1 MWWHQQHSL
10 QRQDLYDPRLA
21 KLPQII
27 VANKIDLPQAKAGF
41 QKLQQHLE
49 DKEKVIPISAVTGEG
64 LTKLLYSTYQILE
77 DAIQA
82 EDNQETESQTAVFRH
97 KDDSRSFTVT
107 KDGPVYVLTGKAV
120 RRNIVMTDMA
130 NDQAVMMLHRRLK
143 RMGVIK
149 ALTEAGAKDG
159 DTVVVDNV
167 EFTFMSE
174 HF

>member
-1 MWWHQQHSL
+1 M
-10 QRQDLYDPRLA
+10 
-21 KLPQII
+21 I
-27 VANKIDLPQAKAGF
+27 VRNIK
-41 QKLQQHLE
+41 
-49 DKEKVIPISAVTGEG
+49 DKEEVMPISAVTGEG
-64 LTKLLYSTYQILE
+64 LTKLLYLTYQLLE

-82 EDNQETESQTAVFRH
+82 EDDQEAEPQTGMFSH
-97 KDDSRSFTVT
+97 KDDRRSFEVT

-120 RRNIVMTDMA
+120 RRTIVMTDME